1 MREYVCVCT
10 PKGIQLCLREYNELS
25 DGGGSGEGVEV
36 GEEQCDDKWGKR
48 CVCMCVCK
56 CLE

>member
-1 MREYVCVCT
+1 MCVCT

-36 GEEQCDDKWGKR
+36 GEEQCDDKWGKW